1 MKLKKPIVFDGKDI
15 SELNI
20 DFDSMTGQDLIDAAT
35 EARARG
41 DKSPIIELS
50 KTYQAVV
57 VAKAAK
63 VSSDLIVALGAKDF
77 SVATNSAQ
85 AFLLE

>member
-1 MKLKKPIVFDGKDI
+1 MKLKKPIVFEGKEI
-15 SELNI
+15 SDLPI
-20 DFDSMTGQDLIDAAT
+20 DFDSLTGQDLIDAAT
-35 EARARG
+35 EARSRG

-63 VSSDLIVALGAKDF
+63 VSSDLIVTLGAKDF